1 MLDTLMKI
9 GAYRVEHFES
19 EFQADPF
26 AFGFYIRG
34 EVTTTDAYSR
44 DAKTQLYAGLMLIH
58 SKLQM
63 KHLRGI
69 YLDMDYLENL
79 QRPAYVQLKAD
90 LINGLFKRVFVLD
103 ESALLGT
110 LEAEKDL
117 HKIYLTVG
125 GFELLVCREGECIP
139 LPLFEKNLS

>member
-1 MLDTLMKI
+1 MLDILMKI

-19 EFQADPF
+19 EFQVDPF

-34 EVTTTDAYSR
+34 EVDTEGAYSH

-63 KHLRGI
+63 SHLRGI
-69 YLDMDYLENL
+69 YLDVDCLENL

-90 LINGLFKRVFVLD
+90 LINGLFKRVFALD

-110 LEAEKDL
+110 VKAEKDL
-117 HKIYLTVG
+117 HQVYLAIG
-125 GFELLVCREGECIP
+125 GFELLVCKEGECIP
-139 LPLFEKNLS
+139 LPLFEKN